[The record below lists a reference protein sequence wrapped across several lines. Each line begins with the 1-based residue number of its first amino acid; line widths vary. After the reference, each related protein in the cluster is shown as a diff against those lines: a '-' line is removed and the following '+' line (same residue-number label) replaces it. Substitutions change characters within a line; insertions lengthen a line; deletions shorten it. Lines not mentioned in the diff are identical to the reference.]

1 MADINKLQTLI
12 QLRRG
17 FQAQW
22 DAVANTYIPKAGEP
36 CVTLDGKNKG
46 QIKIGDG
53 TSTWGELKYVGVNEG
68 AMHFIGTVATK
79 AELPENAETGD
90 IYQVTEDSKMYI
102 WDGDS
107 WEIFHA
113 VDLSNYYTKEETT
126 NLVTVEIGKVNEKI
140 TANTEKLNEV
150 ETKIGEVE
158 TKVNETNTKLEN
170 LGTELAKDYALK
182 ADLDVIKV
190 YGDTPSDTSMEVN
203 GQKYATASEAIAAV
217 EDGGTIKLSGGLG
230 ADEVINADKQFTL
243 DMNNAVIVDNEKTP
257 INVGVNG
264 ALTLTGNGS
273 VECNKHGKPAINNNG
288 NLIIENGSY
297 TRSVDEKNNS
307 YYTMVNHGN
316 IVINDGIF
324 QAPRVISSMI
334 ENGYWDYNSGNAE
347 SGYMAGVNA
356 QYPELTVNGGTFINS
371 FYTIKNDDA
380 SKLTI
385 NDGMF
390 YGTIL
395 HNGIEMIINGGH
407 FTTIDGF
414 YPLSIRNLSDDLNPA
429 KTVINGGIFDG
440 NCKTIIKNSGEKELD
455 IQVKGGKFILPVEE
469 QYIAEGYEQK
479 LVNGYYEVT
488 KKA

>member
-1 MADINKLQTLI
+1 MADVKVLKTTIL
-12 QLRRG
+12 LRRAT
-17 FQAQW
+17 QAQW
-22 DAVANTYIPKAGEP
+22 DAIAGTFIPKAGEP

-46 QIKIGDG
+46 QIKVGDG
-53 TSTWGELKYVGVNEG
+53 TTSWGGLKYVGVVEG
-68 AMHFIGTVATK
+68 ALNFKGSVQTK
-79 AELPENAETGD
+79 AELPEAASIGD
-90 IYQVTEDSKMYI
+90 IYQVIEDSTMYI

-107 WEIFHA
+107 WEIFRA
-113 VDLSNYYTKEETT
+113 VDLSGYATKEEI
-126 NLVTVEIGKVNEKI
+126 NALKNEINE
-140 TANTEKLNEV
+140 ELN
-150 ETKIGEVE
+150 K
-158 TKVNETNTKLEN
+158 
-170 LGTELAKDYALK
+170 YALK
-182 ADLDVIKV
+182 TDLDVIKI
-190 YGDTPSDTSMEVN
+190 YGDSVAEDTSMSVD
-203 GQKYATASEAIAAV
+203 GVKYDTASEAINAV
-217 EDGGTIKLSGGLG
+217 PDGGTVKMSGGLG
-230 ADEVINADKQFTL
+230 VGEVINVDKKLTL
-243 DMNNAVIVDNEKTP
+243 DMNSAVIVDNEKTP
-257 INVGVNG
+257 VNVGVNG
-264 ALTLTGNGS
+264 NLTLTGNGS

-334 ENGYWDYNSGNAE
+334 ENGYWDYNSGNEE
-347 SGYMAGVNA
+347 SGYIAGVNS
-356 QYPELTVNGGTFINS
+356 QYPELTINGGTFINA
-371 FYTIKNDDA
+371 FYVIKNDDA
-380 SKLTI
+380 SKLII
-385 NDGMF
+385 NNGMF

-407 FTTIDGF
+407 FTTTDGF

-455 IQVKGGKFILPVEE
+455 IQVKGGKFILPVEA

>member
-79 AELPENAETGD
+79 AELPESAETGD
-90 IYQVTEDSKMYI
+90 IYQVTEDSKLYI

-126 NLVTVEIGKVNEKI
+126 NLVTVEISKVN
-140 TANTEKLNEV
+140 
-150 ETKIGEVE
+150 TKI
-158 TKVNETNTKLEN
+158 EN
-170 LGTELAKDYALK
+170 LETELAKDYALK

-190 YGDTPSDTSMEVN
+190 YGDTASDTSMEVN
-203 GQKYATASEAIAAV
+203 GQKYNTASEAIAAV
-217 EDGGTIKLSGGLG
+217 SDGGTIKLSGGLG
-230 ADEVINADKQFTL
+230 ADEVINADKKFTL

-257 INVGVNG
+257 VNVDVNG

-273 VECNKHGKPAINNNG
+273 VECNKNGKPAINNNG
-288 NLIIENGSY
+288 NLTIENGSY
-297 TRSVDEKNNS
+297 TRSVDEKGNS

-316 IVINDGIF
+316 TVINNGIF
-324 QAPRVISSMI
+324 QAPRIISSMI
-334 ENGYWDYNSGNAE
+334 SNGYWDYAQDYKAGEMAE
-347 SGYMAGVNA
+347 
-356 QYPELTVNGGTFINS
+356 YPE
-371 FYTIKNDDA
+371 
-380 SKLTI
+380 LTI
-385 NDGMF
+385 NDGTFINAFYVIKNDDNGKLYINGGNF
-390 YGTIL
+390 YGTIFNNGYEMVVKGGNFKVTDGTYNIGMRKL
-395 HNGIEMIINGGH
+395 NDVMNSGKLLIEGGTFYSNGEVNFKHNGGGEE
-407 FTTIDGF
+407 
-414 YPLSIRNLSDDLNPA
+414 PEV
-429 KTVINGGIFDG
+429 VI
-440 NCKTIIKNSGEKELD
+440 
-455 IQVKGGKFILPVEE
+455 KGGKFSAVVPEK
-469 QYIAEGYEQK
+469 YIAEGYEQK
-479 LVNGYYEVT
+479 YIDGYYVVSA
-488 KKA
+488 KA

>member
-79 AELPENAETGD
+79 AELPESAEAGD
-90 IYQVTEDSKMYI
+90 IYQVTEDSKLYI

-113 VDLSNYYTKEETT
+113 VDLSNYYTKKETD
-126 NLVTVEIGKVNEKI
+126 NLVTVEISKVN
-140 TANTEKLNEV
+140 
-150 ETKIGEVE
+150 TKI
-158 TKVNETNTKLEN
+158 EN
-170 LGTELAKDYALK
+170 LETELAKDYALK

-190 YGDTPSDTSMEVN
+190 YGDTASDTSMEVN
-203 GQKYATASEAIAAV
+203 GQKYNTASEAIAAV
-217 EDGGTIKLSGGLG
+217 SDGGTIKLSGGLG
-230 ADEVINADKQFTL
+230 ADEVINADKKFTL

-257 INVGVNG
+257 VNVDVNG

-273 VECNKHGKPAINNNG
+273 VECNKNGKPAINNNG
-288 NLIIENGSY
+288 NLTIENGSY
-297 TRSVDEKNNS
+297 TRSVDEKGNS

-324 QAPRVISSMI
+324 QAPRIISSMI
-334 ENGYWDYNSGNAE
+334 SNGYWDYEKDYKAGEMAE
-347 SGYMAGVNA
+347 
-356 QYPELTVNGGTFINS
+356 YPELTINGGTFINA
-371 FYTIKNDDA
+371 FYVIKNDDNG
-380 SKLTI
+380 KLYI
-385 NDGMF
+385 NGGNF
-390 YGTIL
+390 YGTIFNNGYEMVVKGGNFKVTDGTYNIGMRKL
-395 HNGIEMIINGGH
+395 NDVMNSGKLLIEGGTFDSNGEVNFKHNGGGEE
-407 FTTIDGF
+407 
-414 YPLSIRNLSDDLNPA
+414 PEV
-429 KTVINGGIFDG
+429 VI
-440 NCKTIIKNSGEKELD
+440 
-455 IQVKGGKFILPVEE
+455 KGGKFSAIVPEK
-469 QYIAEGYEQK
+469 YIAEGYEQK
-479 LVNGYYEVT
+479 YVDGYYVVSA
-488 KKA
+488 KA

>member
-53 TSTWGELKYVGVNEG
+53 TSTWGELKYVGVNES
-68 AMHFIGTVATK
+68 AIHFIGTVATK
-79 AELPENAETGD
+79 AALPESAETGD
-90 IYQVTEDSKMYI
+90 IYQVTEDSKLYI

-107 WEIFHA
+107 WEIFNA
-113 VDLSNYYTKEETT
+113 VDLSNYYNKEETT
-126 NLVTVEIGKVNEKI
+126 NL
-140 TANTEKLNEV
+140 L
-150 ETKIGEVE
+150 
-158 TKVNETNTKLEN
+158 
-170 LGTELAKDYALK
+170 KDYALK

-190 YGDTPSDTSMEVN
+190 YGDTTSDTSMEVN

-257 INVGVNG
+257 VNVGVNG

-334 ENGYWDYNSGNAE
+334 DNGYYDYNTDYKAGEMAE
-347 SGYMAGVNA
+347 
-356 QYPELTVNGGTFINS
+356 YPELTINGGTFINA
-371 FYTIKNDDA
+371 FYVIKNDDNG
-380 SKLTI
+380 KLYI
-385 NDGMF
+385 NDGNF
-390 YGTIL
+390 YGTIFNNGYEMVVKGGNFKVTDGTYNIGMRKL
-395 HNGIEMIINGGH
+395 NDVMNSGKLLIEGGTFYSNGEVNFKHNGGVEEP
-407 FTTIDGF
+407 DV
-414 YPLSIRNLSDDLNPA
+414 D
-429 KTVINGGIFDG
+429 
-440 NCKTIIKNSGEKELD
+440 
-455 IQVKGGKFILPVEE
+455 VKGGKFSSVVPEK
-469 QYIAEGYEQK
+469 YIA
-479 LVNGYYEVT
+479 
-488 KKA
+488 

>member
-190 YGDTPSDTSMEVN
+190 YGDTTSDTSMEVN

-257 INVGVNG
+257 VNVGVNG

-334 ENGYWDYNSGNAE
+334 DNGYYNYNTDYKAGEMAE
-347 SGYMAGVNA
+347 
-356 QYPELTVNGGTFINS
+356 YPELTINGGTFINA
-371 FYTIKNDDA
+371 FYVIKNDDNG
-380 SKLTI
+380 KLYI
-385 NDGMF
+385 NDGNF
-390 YGTIL
+390 YGTIFNNGYEMVVKGGNFKVTDGTYNIGMRKL
-395 HNGIEMIINGGH
+395 NDVMNSGKLLIEGGTFYSNGEVNLKHNGGGEEP
-407 FTTIDGF
+407 D
-414 YPLSIRNLSDDLNPA
+414 
-429 KTVINGGIFDG
+429 VV
-440 NCKTIIKNSGEKELD
+440 
-455 IQVKGGKFILPVEE
+455 VKGGKFSAVVPEK
-469 QYIAEGYEQK
+469 YIAEGYEQK
-479 LVNGYYEVT
+479 YVDGYYVVSA
-488 KKA
+488 KA

>member
-79 AELPENAETGD
+79 AELPESAETGD
-90 IYQVTEDSKMYI
+90 IYQVTEDSKLYI
-102 WDGDS
+102 WDGDN

-126 NLVTVEIGKVNEKI
+126 NLVTVEIGKVNEKV
-140 TANTEKLNEV
+140 TANTNKLNEV
-150 ETKIGEVE
+150 ETKVNEVE
-158 TKVNETNTKLEN
+158 TKVNETNSKLES

-182 ADLDVIKV
+182 ADLDVIKI
-190 YGDTPSDTSMEVN
+190 YGDTTSDTSMEVN
-203 GQKYATASEAIAAV
+203 GQKYNTASEAIAAV
-217 EDGGTIKLSGGLG
+217 SDGGTIKLSGGLG

-257 INVGVNG
+257 VNVSVNG

-273 VECNKHGKPAINNNG
+273 VECNKNGKPAISNNG

-297 TRSVDEKNNS
+297 TRSVDEKGNS

-316 IVINDGIF
+316 TVINNGIF
-324 QAPRVISSMI
+324 QAPRIVSSMI
-334 ENGYWDYNSGNAE
+334 SNGYWDYAQDYKAGEMAE
-347 SGYMAGVNA
+347 
-356 QYPELTVNGGTFINS
+356 YPE
-371 FYTIKNDDA
+371 
-380 SKLTI
+380 LTI
-385 NDGMF
+385 NDGTFINAFYVIKNDDNGKLYINGGNF
-390 YGTIL
+390 YGTIFNNGYEMIVKGGNFKVTDGTYNIGMRKL
-395 HNGIEMIINGGH
+395 NDVMNSGKLLIEGGTFYSNGEVNFKHNGGGEE
-407 FTTIDGF
+407 
-414 YPLSIRNLSDDLNPA
+414 PEV
-429 KTVINGGIFDG
+429 VI
-440 NCKTIIKNSGEKELD
+440 
-455 IQVKGGKFILPVEE
+455 KGGKFSAVVPEK
-469 QYIAEGYEQK
+469 YIAEGYEQK
-479 LVNGYYEVT
+479 YIDGYYVVSA
-488 KKA
+488 KA

>member
-22 DAVANTYIPKAGEP
+22 DVVANTYIPKAGEP

-79 AELPENAETGD
+79 AELPESAETGD
-90 IYQVTEDSKMYI
+90 IYQVTEDSKLYI

-126 NLVTVEIGKVNEKI
+126 NLVTVEIGKVN
-140 TANTEKLNEV
+140 
-150 ETKIGEVE
+150 TKIES
-158 TKVNETNTKLEN
+158 

-182 ADLDVIKV
+182 ADLDVIKI
-190 YGDTPSDTSMEVN
+190 YGDTTSDTSMEVN
-203 GQKYATASEAIAAV
+203 GQKYNTASEAIAAV
-217 EDGGTIKLSGGLG
+217 SDGGTIKLSGGLG
-230 ADEVINADKQFTL
+230 ADEVINADKKFTL

-257 INVGVNG
+257 VNVDVNG

-273 VECNKHGKPAINNNG
+273 VECNKNGKPAINNNG

-297 TRSVDEKNNS
+297 TRSVDEKGNS

-316 IVINDGIF
+316 TVINDGIF
-324 QAPRVISSMI
+324 QAPRIVSSMI
-334 ENGYWDYNSGNAE
+334 SNGYWDYAQDYKAGEMAE
-347 SGYMAGVNA
+347 
-356 QYPELTVNGGTFINS
+356 YPELTINNGTFINA
-371 FYTIKNDDA
+371 FYVIKNDDNG
-380 SKLTI
+380 KLYI
-385 NDGMF
+385 NGGNF
-390 YGTIL
+390 YGTIFNNGYEMVIKGGNFKVTDGTYNIGMRKL
-395 HNGIEMIINGGH
+395 NDVMNSGKLLIEGGTFYSNGEVNFKHNGGGEE
-407 FTTIDGF
+407 
-414 YPLSIRNLSDDLNPA
+414 PQV
-429 KTVINGGIFDG
+429 VI
-440 NCKTIIKNSGEKELD
+440 
-455 IQVKGGKFILPVEE
+455 KGGKFSAVVPEK
-469 QYIAEGYEQK
+469 YIAEGYEQK
-479 LVNGYYEVT
+479 YIDGYYVVSA
-488 KKA
+488 KA

>member
-22 DAVANTYIPKAGEP
+22 DAVKDTYIPKAGEP

-79 AELPENAETGD
+79 AELPESAETGD

-113 VDLSNYYTKEETT
+113 VDLSNYYTKEETS
-126 NLVTVEIGKVNEKI
+126 NLV
-140 TANTEKLNEV
+140 
-150 ETKIGEVE
+150 
-158 TKVNETNTKLEN
+158 
-170 LGTELAKDYALK
+170 KDYALK

-190 YGDTPSDTSMEVN
+190 YGDTTSDTSMEVN
-203 GQKYATASEAIAAV
+203 GQKYNTASEAIAAV
-217 EDGGTIKLSGGLG
+217 SDGGTIKLSGGLG

-257 INVGVNG
+257 VNVSVNG

-273 VECNKHGKPAINNNG
+273 VECNKNGKPAINNNG

-297 TRSVDEKNNS
+297 TRSVDEKGNS

-316 IVINDGIF
+316 TVINNGIF
-324 QAPRVISSMI
+324 QAPRIISSMI
-334 ENGYWDYNSGNAE
+334 SNGYWDYAQDYKAGEMAE
-347 SGYMAGVNA
+347 
-356 QYPELTVNGGTFINS
+356 YPE
-371 FYTIKNDDA
+371 
-380 SKLTI
+380 LTI
-385 NDGMF
+385 NDGTFINAFYVIKNDDNGKLYINGGNF
-390 YGTIL
+390 YGTIFNNGYEMVVKGGNFKVTDGTYNIGMRKL
-395 HNGIEMIINGGH
+395 NDVMNSGKLLIEGGTFYSNGEVNFKHNGGGEE
-407 FTTIDGF
+407 
-414 YPLSIRNLSDDLNPA
+414 PEV
-429 KTVINGGIFDG
+429 VI
-440 NCKTIIKNSGEKELD
+440 
-455 IQVKGGKFILPVEE
+455 KGGKFSAVVPEK
-469 QYIAEGYEQK
+469 YIAEGYEQK
-479 LVNGYYEVT
+479 YIDDYYVVT
-488 KKA
+488 AKA

>member
-79 AELPENAETGD
+79 AELPESAETGD
-90 IYQVTEDSKMYI
+90 IYQVTEDSKLYI

-140 TANTEKLNEV
+140 TANTNKLNEV
-150 ETKIGEVE
+150 ETKVNEVE
-158 TKVNETNTKLEN
+158 TKVNETNSKLES
-170 LGTELAKDYALK
+170 LGTELVKDYALK
-182 ADLDVIKV
+182 ADLDVIKI
-190 YGDTPSDTSMEVN
+190 YGDTTSDTSMEVN
-203 GQKYATASEAIAAV
+203 GQKYNTASEAIAAV
-217 EDGGTIKLSGGLG
+217 SDGGTIKLSGGLG

-257 INVGVNG
+257 VNVSVNG

-273 VECNKHGKPAINNNG
+273 VECNKNGKPAINNNG

-297 TRSVDEKNNS
+297 TRSVDEKGNS
-307 YYTMVNHGN
+307 YYIMVNHGN
-316 IVINDGIF
+316 TVINNGIF
-324 QAPRVISSMI
+324 QAPRIISSMI
-334 ENGYWDYNSGNAE
+334 SNGYWDYAQDYKAGEMAE
-347 SGYMAGVNA
+347 
-356 QYPELTVNGGTFINS
+356 YPE
-371 FYTIKNDDA
+371 
-380 SKLTI
+380 LTI
-385 NDGMF
+385 NDGTFINAFYVIKNDDNGKLYINGGNF
-390 YGTIL
+390 YGTIFNNGYEMVIKGGNFKVTDGTYNIGMRKL
-395 HNGIEMIINGGH
+395 NDVMNSGKLLIEGGTFYSNGEVNFKHNGGGEE
-407 FTTIDGF
+407 
-414 YPLSIRNLSDDLNPA
+414 PEV
-429 KTVINGGIFDG
+429 VI
-440 NCKTIIKNSGEKELD
+440 
-455 IQVKGGKFILPVEE
+455 KGGKFSAVVPEK
-469 QYIAEGYEQK
+469 YIAEGYEQK
-479 LVNGYYEVT
+479 YIDGYYVISA
-488 KKA
+488 KA

>member
-79 AELPENAETGD
+79 AELPESAETGD

-190 YGDTPSDTSMEVN
+190 YGDTTSDTSMEVN

-257 INVGVNG
+257 VNVGVNG

-334 ENGYWDYNSGNAE
+334 DNGYYNYNTDYKAGEMAE
-347 SGYMAGVNA
+347 
-356 QYPELTVNGGTFINS
+356 YPELTINGGTFINA
-371 FYTIKNDDA
+371 FYVIKNDDNG
-380 SKLTI
+380 KLYI
-385 NDGMF
+385 NDGNF
-390 YGTIL
+390 YGTIFNNGYEMVIKGGNFKVTDGTYNIGMRKL
-395 HNGIEMIINGGH
+395 NDVMNSGKLLIEGGTFYSNGEVNFKHNGGGEEP
-407 FTTIDGF
+407 D
-414 YPLSIRNLSDDLNPA
+414 
-429 KTVINGGIFDG
+429 VV
-440 NCKTIIKNSGEKELD
+440 
-455 IQVKGGKFILPVEE
+455 VKGGKFSAVVPEK
-469 QYIAEGYEQK
+469 YIAEGYEQK
-479 LVNGYYEVT
+479 YVDGYYVVSA
-488 KKA
+488 KA

>member
-1 MADINKLQTLI
+1 M
-12 QLRRG
+12 
-17 FQAQW
+17 
-22 DAVANTYIPKAGEP
+22 ANTYIPKAGEP

-53 TSTWGELKYVGVNEG
+53 TSTWGELKYVGVNES
-68 AMHFIGTVATK
+68 AIHFIGTVATK
-79 AELPENAETGD
+79 AELPESAETGD
-90 IYQVTEDSKMYI
+90 IYQVTEDSKLYI

-107 WEIFHA
+107 WEIFNA
-113 VDLSNYYTKEETT
+113 VDLSNYYNKEETT
-126 NLVTVEIGKVNEKI
+126 NL
-140 TANTEKLNEV
+140 L
-150 ETKIGEVE
+150 
-158 TKVNETNTKLEN
+158 
-170 LGTELAKDYALK
+170 KDYALK

-190 YGDTPSDTSMEVN
+190 YGDTTSDTSIEVN
-203 GQKYATASEAIAAV
+203 GQKYNTASEAIAAV
-217 EDGGTIKLSGGLG
+217 SDGGTIKLSGGLG

-257 INVGVNG
+257 VNVGVNG
-264 ALTLTGNGS
+264 ALTITGNGS
-273 VECNKHGKPAINNNG
+273 VECNKNGKPAISNNG
-288 NLIIENGSY
+288 TLTIENGNI
-297 TRSVDEKNNS
+297 TRTVDEKGNT

-316 IVINDGIF
+316 VTINGGIF
-324 QAPRVISSMI
+324 QAPREVSSMI
-334 ENGYWDYNSGNAE
+334 ENGYWEYNSGNAE

-356 QYPELTVNGGTFINS
+356 QYPELTVNGGTFINN

>member
-79 AELPENAETGD
+79 AELPESAETGD
-90 IYQVTEDSKMYI
+90 IYQVTEDSKLYI

-107 WEIFHA
+107 WEIFQA

-126 NLVTVEIGKVNEKI
+126 NLVTVEIGKVN
-140 TANTEKLNEV
+140 
-150 ETKIGEVE
+150 TKIES
-158 TKVNETNTKLEN
+158 

-182 ADLDVIKV
+182 ADLDVIKI
-190 YGDTPSDTSMEVN
+190 YGDTTSDTSMEVN
-203 GQKYATASEAIAAV
+203 GQKYNTASEAIAAV
-217 EDGGTIKLSGGLG
+217 SDGGTIKLSGGLG
-230 ADEVINADKQFTL
+230 ADEVINADKKFTL

-257 INVGVNG
+257 VNVDVNG

-273 VECNKHGKPAINNNG
+273 VECNKNGKPAINNNG

-297 TRSVDEKNNS
+297 TRSVDEKGNS

-316 IVINDGIF
+316 TVINDGIF
-324 QAPRVISSMI
+324 QAPRIVSSMI
-334 ENGYWDYNSGNAE
+334 SNGYWDYAQDYKAGEMAE
-347 SGYMAGVNA
+347 
-356 QYPELTVNGGTFINS
+356 YPELTINNGTFINA
-371 FYTIKNDDA
+371 FYVIKNDDNG
-380 SKLTI
+380 KLYI
-385 NDGMF
+385 NGGNF
-390 YGTIL
+390 YGTIFNNGYEMVIKGGNFKVTDGTYNIGMRKL
-395 HNGIEMIINGGH
+395 NDVMNSGKLLIEGGTFYSNGEVNFKHNGGGEE
-407 FTTIDGF
+407 
-414 YPLSIRNLSDDLNPA
+414 PQV
-429 KTVINGGIFDG
+429 VI
-440 NCKTIIKNSGEKELD
+440 
-455 IQVKGGKFILPVEE
+455 KGGKFSAVVPEK
-469 QYIAEGYEQK
+469 YIAEGYEQK
-479 LVNGYYEVT
+479 YIDGYYVVSA
-488 KKA
+488 KA

>member
-79 AELPENAETGD
+79 AELPESAETGD

-113 VDLSNYYTKEETT
+113 VDLSNYYTKEETS
-126 NLVTVEIGKVNEKI
+126 NLVTVEIGKVN
-140 TANTEKLNEV
+140 
-150 ETKIGEVE
+150 TKIES
-158 TKVNETNTKLEN
+158 LE
-170 LGTELAKDYALK
+170 TELAKDYALK

-190 YGDTPSDTSMEVN
+190 YGDTISDTSMEVN
-203 GQKYATASEAIAAV
+203 GQKYNTASEAIAAV
-217 EDGGTIKLSGGLG
+217 SDGGMIKLSGGLG

-324 QAPRVISSMI
+324 QAPRIVSSMI
-334 ENGYWDYNSGNAE
+334 DNGYYDYAQDYKAGEMAE
-347 SGYMAGVNA
+347 
-356 QYPELTVNGGTFINS
+356 YPELTINGGTFINA
-371 FYTIKNDDA
+371 FYVIKNDDNG
-380 SKLTI
+380 KLYI
-385 NDGMF
+385 NDGNF
-390 YGTIL
+390 YGTIFNNGYEMVVKGGNFKVTDGTYNIGMRKL
-395 HNGIEMIINGGH
+395 NDVMNSGKLLIEGGTFYSNGEVNFKHNGGGEEP
-407 FTTIDGF
+407 D
-414 YPLSIRNLSDDLNPA
+414 
-429 KTVINGGIFDG
+429 VV
-440 NCKTIIKNSGEKELD
+440 
-455 IQVKGGKFILPVEE
+455 VKGGKFSAVVPEK
-469 QYIAEGYEQK
+469 YIAEGYEQK
-479 LVNGYYEVT
+479 YIDGYYVVSA
-488 KKA
+488 KA

>member
-53 TSTWGELKYVGVNEG
+53 TSTWGELKYVGVNES
-68 AMHFIGTVATK
+68 AIHFIGTVATK
-79 AELPENAETGD
+79 AELPESAETGD
-90 IYQVTEDSKMYI
+90 IYQVTEDSKLYI

-107 WEIFHA
+107 WEIFNA
-113 VDLSNYYTKEETT
+113 VDLSNYYNKEETT
-126 NLVTVEIGKVNEKI
+126 NL
-140 TANTEKLNEV
+140 L
-150 ETKIGEVE
+150 
-158 TKVNETNTKLEN
+158 
-170 LGTELAKDYALK
+170 KDYALK

-190 YGDTPSDTSMEVN
+190 YGDTTSDTSIEVN
-203 GQKYATASEAIAAV
+203 GQKYNTASEAIAAV
-217 EDGGTIKLSGGLG
+217 SDGGTIKLSGGLG

-257 INVGVNG
+257 VNIGVNG

-324 QAPRVISSMI
+324 QAPRIVSSMI
-334 ENGYWDYNSGNAE
+334 DNGYYDYNTDYKAGEMAE
-347 SGYMAGVNA
+347 
-356 QYPELTVNGGTFINS
+356 YPELTINGGTFINA
-371 FYTIKNDDA
+371 FYVIKNDDNG
-380 SKLTI
+380 KLYI
-385 NDGMF
+385 NDGNF
-390 YGTIL
+390 YGTIFNNGYEMIVKGGNFKVTDGTYNIGMRKL
-395 HNGIEMIINGGH
+395 NDVMNSGKLLIEGGTFYSNGEVNFKHNGGGEEP
-407 FTTIDGF
+407 D
-414 YPLSIRNLSDDLNPA
+414 
-429 KTVINGGIFDG
+429 VV
-440 NCKTIIKNSGEKELD
+440 
-455 IQVKGGKFILPVEE
+455 VKGGKFSAVVPEK
-469 QYIAEGYEQK
+469 YIAEGYEQK
-479 LVNGYYEVT
+479 YVDGYYVVSA
-488 KKA
+488 KA

>member
-53 TSTWGELKYVGVNEG
+53 TSTWGELKYVGVNES
-68 AMHFIGTVATK
+68 AIHFIGTVATK
-79 AELPENAETGD
+79 AELPESAETGD
-90 IYQVTEDSKMYI
+90 IYQVTEDSKLYI

-107 WEIFHA
+107 WEIFNA
-113 VDLSNYYTKEETT
+113 VDLSNYYNKEETT
-126 NLVTVEIGKVNEKI
+126 NL
-140 TANTEKLNEV
+140 L
-150 ETKIGEVE
+150 
-158 TKVNETNTKLEN
+158 
-170 LGTELAKDYALK
+170 KDYALK

-190 YGDTPSDTSMEVN
+190 YGDTTFDTSIEVN
-203 GQKYATASEAIAAV
+203 GQKYNTASEAIAAV

-257 INVGVNG
+257 VNIGVNG
-264 ALTLTGNGS
+264 ALTITGNGS

-316 IVINDGIF
+316 IVINDGVF

-334 ENGYWDYNSGNAE
+334 SNGYWDYAQDYKVGEMAE
-347 SGYMAGVNA
+347 
-356 QYPELTVNGGTFINS
+356 YPELTINGGTFINA
-371 FYTIKNDDA
+371 FYVIKNDDNG
-380 SKLTI
+380 KLYI
-385 NDGMF
+385 NGGNF
-390 YGTIL
+390 YGTIFNNGYEMVVKGGNFKVADGTYNIGMRKL
-395 HNGIEMIINGGH
+395 NDAMNSGKLLIEGGTFYSNGEVNFKHNGGGEE
-407 FTTIDGF
+407 
-414 YPLSIRNLSDDLNPA
+414 PN
-429 KTVINGGIFDG
+429 VV
-440 NCKTIIKNSGEKELD
+440 
-455 IQVKGGKFILPVEE
+455 VKGGKFSAVVPEK
-469 QYIAEGYEQK
+469 YIAEGYEQK
-479 LVNGYYEVT
+479 YIDGYYVVSA
-488 KKA
+488 KA

>member
-79 AELPENAETGD
+79 AELPESAETGD

-190 YGDTPSDTSMEVN
+190 YGDTTSDTSMEVN

-257 INVGVNG
+257 VNVGVNG

-324 QAPRVISSMI
+324 QAPRIVSSMI
-334 ENGYWDYNSGNAE
+334 DNGYYDYNTDYKAGEMAE
-347 SGYMAGVNA
+347 
-356 QYPELTVNGGTFINS
+356 YPELTINGGTFINA
-371 FYTIKNDDA
+371 FYVIKNDDNG
-380 SKLTI
+380 KLYI
-385 NDGMF
+385 NDGNF
-390 YGTIL
+390 YGTIFNNGYEMIVKGGNFKVTDGTYNIGMRKL
-395 HNGIEMIINGGH
+395 NDVMNSGKLLIEGGTFYSNGEVNLKHNGGGEE
-407 FTTIDGF
+407 
-414 YPLSIRNLSDDLNPA
+414 PN
-429 KTVINGGIFDG
+429 VV
-440 NCKTIIKNSGEKELD
+440 
-455 IQVKGGKFILPVEE
+455 VKGGKFSAVVPEK
-469 QYIAEGYEQK
+469 YIAEGYEQK
-479 LVNGYYEVT
+479 YIDGYYVVSA
-488 KKA
+488 KA

>member
-1 MADINKLQTLI
+1 M
-12 QLRRG
+12 
-17 FQAQW
+17 
-22 DAVANTYIPKAGEP
+22 ANTYIPKAGEP

-79 AELPENAETGD
+79 AELPESAETGD
-90 IYQVTEDSKMYI
+90 IYQVTEDNKMYI

-190 YGDTPSDTSMEVN
+190 YGDTTSDTSMEVN

-243 DMNNAVIVDNEKTP
+243 DMNNAVIIDNEKTP
-257 INVGVNG
+257 VNVGVNG

-334 ENGYWDYNSGNAE
+334 DNGYYDYNTDYKAGEMAE
-347 SGYMAGVNA
+347 
-356 QYPELTVNGGTFINS
+356 YPELTINGGTFINA
-371 FYTIKNDDA
+371 FYVIKNDDNG
-380 SKLTI
+380 KLYI
-385 NDGMF
+385 NDGNF
-390 YGTIL
+390 YGTIFNNGYEMVVKGGNFKVTDGTYNIGMRKL
-395 HNGIEMIINGGH
+395 NDVMNSGKLLIEGGTFYSNGEVNFKHNGGGEEP
-407 FTTIDGF
+407 D
-414 YPLSIRNLSDDLNPA
+414 
-429 KTVINGGIFDG
+429 VV
-440 NCKTIIKNSGEKELD
+440 
-455 IQVKGGKFILPVEE
+455 VKGGKFSAVVPEK
-469 QYIAEGYEQK
+469 YIAKGYEQK
-479 LVNGYYEVT
+479 YVDGYYVVSA
-488 KKA
+488 KA

>member
-79 AELPENAETGD
+79 GELPESAETGD

-190 YGDTPSDTSMEVN
+190 YGDTTSDTSMEVN

-257 INVGVNG
+257 VNVGVNG

-297 TRSVDEKNNS
+297 IRSVDEKNNS

-316 IVINDGIF
+316 IVINDGVF

-334 ENGYWDYNSGNAE
+334 DNGYYDYNTDYKAGEMAE
-347 SGYMAGVNA
+347 
-356 QYPELTVNGGTFINS
+356 YPELTINGGTFINA
-371 FYTIKNDDA
+371 FYVIKNDDNG
-380 SKLTI
+380 KLYI
-385 NDGMF
+385 NDGNF
-390 YGTIL
+390 YGTIFNNGYEMVVKGGNFKVTDGTYNIGMRKL
-395 HNGIEMIINGGH
+395 NDVMNSGKLLIEGGTFYSNGEVNFKHNGGGEEP
-407 FTTIDGF
+407 D
-414 YPLSIRNLSDDLNPA
+414 
-429 KTVINGGIFDG
+429 VV
-440 NCKTIIKNSGEKELD
+440 
-455 IQVKGGKFILPVEE
+455 VKGGKFSAVVPEK
-469 QYIAEGYEQK
+469 YIAEGYEQK
-479 LVNGYYEVT
+479 YVDGYYVVSA
-488 KKA
+488 KA

>member
-79 AELPENAETGD
+79 AELPESAETGD
-90 IYQVTEDSKMYI
+90 IYQVTEDSKLYI

-126 NLVTVEIGKVNEKI
+126 NLVTVEIGKVNEKV
-140 TANTEKLNEV
+140 TANTNKLNEV
-150 ETKIGEVE
+150 EAKVNEVE
-158 TKVNETNTKLEN
+158 TKVNETNSKLEN

-182 ADLDVIKV
+182 TDLDVIKV
-190 YGDTPSDTSMEVN
+190 YGDTASDTSMEVN
-203 GQKYATASEAIAAV
+203 GQKYNTASEAIAAV
-217 EDGGTIKLSGGLG
+217 SDGGTIKLSGGLG
-230 ADEVINADKQFTL
+230 ADEVINADKKFTL

-257 INVGVNG
+257 VNVSVNG

-273 VECNKHGKPAINNNG
+273 VECNKNGKPAINNNG
-288 NLIIENGSY
+288 NLTIENGSY
-297 TRSVDEKNNS
+297 TRSVDEKGNS

-316 IVINDGIF
+316 TVINDGIF
-324 QAPRVISSMI
+324 QAPRIVSSMI
-334 ENGYWDYNSGNAE
+334 SNGYWDYAQDYKAGEMAE
-347 SGYMAGVNA
+347 
-356 QYPELTVNGGTFINS
+356 YPELTINGGTFINA
-371 FYTIKNDDA
+371 FYVIKNDDNG
-380 SKLTI
+380 KLYI
-385 NDGMF
+385 NDGNF
-390 YGTIL
+390 YGTIFNNGYEMIVKGGNFKVTDGTYNIGMRKL
-395 HNGIEMIINGGH
+395 NDVMNSGKLLIEGGTFISNGEVNFKHNGGGEEPEVII
-407 FTTIDGF
+407 
-414 YPLSIRNLSDDLNPA
+414 
-429 KTVINGGIFDG
+429 
-440 NCKTIIKNSGEKELD
+440 
-455 IQVKGGKFILPVEE
+455 KGGKFSAIVPDN
-469 QYIAEGYEQK
+469 YIAEGYEQK
-479 LVNGYYEVT
+479 YIDGYYVVSA
-488 KKA
+488 KA